1 MWYAQVK
8 HVGMQGGNKVLE
20 FQTANES
27 GDVVCEGRATAPQ
40 DVTSYVFTGQ
50 GSAEVGMGMEL
61 CV

>member
-1 MWYAQVK
+1 
-8 HVGMQGGNKVLE
+8 MQGGNKVLE